1 MTKLNRLMA
10 SKNNPRPR
18 ERRPLKAMPRVIEDK
33 TKPFERPAE
42 RVAWDVVMLS
52 PQANDGTMERIKAA
66 GFDIWR
72 PRTVIL
78 LTAASVGKAVF
89 VNRPLWPRYAF
100 LGRNAGCASPSDVPY
115 VGTVR
120 VVGYL
125 PGSMVTSIADREE
138 RGEFDCRTLPPEPPT
153 FKTGSRVQTLDGLME
168 GIVLRSEGERV
179 VLLRQFLGADR
190 EIEVCAGKLKE
201 MT

>member
-18 ERRPLKAMPRVIEDK
+18 EPRMLSRAPRVIEDR
-33 TKPFERPAE
+33 TVAFSAPSDRE
-42 RVAWDVVMLS
+42 AWDVVMLS
-52 PQANDGTMERIKAA
+52 PQAGEGTLGRIRDA
-66 GFDIWR
+66 GFDVWR
-72 PRTVIL
+72 PRTVVLI
-78 LTAASVGKAVF
+78 TSAAVGKAAF

-115 VGTVR
+115 VGPVR
-120 VVGYL
+120 SVGIL
-125 PGSMVTSIADREE
+125 PGRMVLSIAGREE
-138 RGEFDCRTLPPEPPT
+138 RGEFDCRTLPPEPPS
-153 FKTGSRVQTLDGLME
+153 FKPGDRVQTLDGLME

-179 VLLRQFLGADR
+179 FLLRQFLGADR

-201 MT
+201 WT